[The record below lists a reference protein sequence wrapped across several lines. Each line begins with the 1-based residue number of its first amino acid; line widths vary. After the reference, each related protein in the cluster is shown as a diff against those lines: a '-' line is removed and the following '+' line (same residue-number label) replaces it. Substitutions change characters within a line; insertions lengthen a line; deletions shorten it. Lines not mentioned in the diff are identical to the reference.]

1 MSRKLNNLKRK
12 HRKKNYSHIPRE
24 QDLIASFMSLPDHQ
38 AERTARHPVPIES
51 LVEKVWE
58 DWGIGEEETQESVI
72 SGNWHKIVGKNL
84 SGKCA
89 PIKLST
95 DGKTLHI
102 RAASSTIKQELGFKR
117 DKIIKKINAIRN
129 GLDVTKLR
137 IY

>member
-1 MSRKLNNLKRK
+1 
-12 HRKKNYSHIPRE
+12 
-24 QDLIASFMSLPDHQ
+24 MSLPGDQ
-38 AERTARHPVPIES
+38 AERTARYPVSIES

-58 DWGIGEEETQESVI
+58 DWGIGEEETLESVI
-72 SGNWHKIVGKNL
+72 SGNWHKVVGENL

-95 DGKTLHI
+95 DGNTLHI

-117 DKIIKKINAIRN
+117 DKILKKINTIRN
-129 GLDVTKLR
+129 GQGVTKLR

>member
-1 MSRKLNNLKRK
+1 LKRK
-12 HRKKNYSHIPRE
+12 QRKKNYSYFPRE
-24 QDLIASFMSLPDHQ
+24 QDLIANFMSLPGDQ
-38 AERTARHPVPIES
+38 AERTARHPVSIES

-58 DWGIGEEETQESVI
+58 DWGIGEEETLESVI
-72 SGNWHKIVGKNL
+72 SGNWHKVVGENL

-117 DKIIKKINAIRN
+117 DKILKKINTIRN
-129 GLDVTKLR
+129 GQGVTKLR